1 MPRGNPKGT
10 NNGGGRK
17 KGEKLK
23 TYEVRPNGDVWS
35 CCSTRCF
42 KLKPTKDKKGYVRVC
57 IGRRNIEIHLLVAQ
71 RYLGPKPG
79 PGYQVDHINRVR
91 DDNRVENL
99 RWVTRA
105 ENCQNRIFGG
115 TLEQAIEFVRASG
128 YSVKPC

>member
-42 KLKPTKDKKGYVRVC
+42 KLKPTKDKKDMSAFV
-57 IGRRNIEIHLLVAQ
+57 LA
-71 RYLGPKPG
+71 
-79 PGYQVDHINRVR
+79 D
-91 DDNRVENL
+91 
-99 RWVTRA
+99 
-105 ENCQNRIFGG
+105 
-115 TLEQAIEFVRASG
+115 AILK
-128 YSVKPC
+128 YIY